1 MMMLTNLDVINT
13 TGHGRRQSDKIS
25 YRENLETAHHKKK
38 YRSRAEHSER
48 KAKLNRLH

>member
-1 MMMLTNLDVINT
+1 MPMMTNPDIINT

-25 YRENLETAHHKKK
+25 YRENLEAAHHKEN

-48 KAKLNRLH
+48 KAELNRLH

>member
-1 MMMLTNLDVINT
+1 MRMKLTSIGVINT

-25 YRENLETAHHKKK
+25 YRENLEAAHHKEN

-48 KAKLNRLH
+48 RTTEAEP